1 MALVGISWFFVFKYI
16 PMIGIVISFQDYRPW
31 TGILGSEWVG
41 FEHFIRFFNSYYF
54 FRLLRNTLI
63 ISLGK
68 ILFGMPIPIIFAL
81 LLNEVRNKTFKK
93 VVQTVTYFPHFLS
106 WVVVGGLAIAL
117 LSPSDGPVNAIRA
130 ALGLE
135 SIYYMIEPEYFRPL
149 LIGTSVWKGFGW
161 NSILYLAAIT
171 TIDPQLYEAAE
182 IDGASRLQRVFRI
195 TLPHLVP
202 IAVLLLTLSL
212 GRILNEDFNQILM
225 FMGNNAQLY
234 EVGDVLETYVYR
246 EGLLNANYSFAAAVG
261 LFKGFVGLG
270 LVMTFNWVAR
280 KLGQT
285 ALW

>member
-1 MALVGISWFFVFKYI
+1 
-16 PMIGIVISFQDYRPW
+16 
-31 TGILGSEWVG
+31 
-41 FEHFIRFFNSYYF
+41 
-54 FRLLRNTLI
+54 
-63 ISLGK
+63 
-68 ILFGMPIPIIFAL
+68 
-81 LLNEVRNKTFKK
+81 
-93 VVQTVTYFPHFLS
+93 
-106 WVVVGGLAIAL
+106 
-117 LSPSDGPVNAIRA
+117 
-130 ALGLE
+130 
-135 SIYYMIEPEYFRPL
+135 MIEPEYFRSL

-182 IDGASRLQRVFRI
+182 IDGASRMQRVFRI

-202 IAVLLLTLSL
+202 IAVLLLTLNL
-212 GRILNEDFNQILM
+212 GRILSEDFNQILM

-270 LVMTFNWVAR
+270 LVMTFNWVAK